1 MSKLSLKMK
10 LLLLCAFLST
20 VSVAIG
26 VTSYFAM
33 DGVDTQYGWIVK
45 KTMPKMQYSDQMY
58 LSYRKVRINLRTLG
72 LPGLS
77 PADVETAVK
86 NAVEGIAEYETEDNT
101 YVAFDFI
108 PGQKEL
114 YSKVEAAWQD
124 FKITGNE
131 VLDLQKTGT
140 PAAKERM
147 LQIFVTDC
155 PRKAAIYTKAIMD
168 LAAFHRDTA
177 DKKVTAALEISHKAN
192 ITMISMVVGGT
203 LFGLILGFLFARSL
217 SKSLNRMSE
226 DISGAAE
233 QTSSGGTQ
241 LAAASAQLSSGSTEA
256 AASLEETVASLEEL
270 ASMVRMNTDNAKQA
284 NSLSQN
290 SKDAAE
296 KGSSEIEKLVK
307 AMSEIAS
314 GSKKIEE
321 IIHVID
327 DIAFQT
333 NLLALNAAV
342 EAARAGEQ
350 GKGFAVV
357 AEAVRSLAQKSA
369 EAAKDINSLIKDNVE
384 KSFHGATI
392 ASNSGAV
399 LQDILIAVK
408 KVADLNGEIA
418 AGSQEQTTGLEQI
431 SKAMNQLD
439 QATQGNAASSE
450 EVAASSE
457 EMSSQANA
465 LADLVSELQLLVHGK
480 GGHAAPPQASLRSGP
495 AKKKSP
501 ARLVKKE
508 SAKMIPFDE
517 EDGRSERKI
526 GDASGF

>member
-1 MSKLSLKMK
+1 MSKMSLKMK
-10 LLLLCAFLST
+10 LLLLCGFLST

-26 VTSYFAM
+26 ITSYMAL
-33 DGVDTQYGWIVK
+33 DGVDAEYGWIAK

-72 LPGLS
+72 LPGL
-77 PADVETAVK
+77 PAEAVETAVK
-86 NAVEGIAEYETEDNT
+86 NAVEGIAEYEADDKS
-101 YVAFDFI
+101 YVSYDFI
-108 PGQKEL
+108 PGQKEV

-124 FKITGNE
+124 FKVTGAE
-131 VLDLQKTGT
+131 VLELQKTGT

-147 LQIFVTDC
+147 LQIFITDC
-155 PRKAAIYTKAIMD
+155 PRKAAIYTKAITE
-168 LAAFHRDTA
+168 LAEFHRHAA
-177 DKKVTAALEISHKAN
+177 DKKVASALAISHNAN
-192 ITMISMVVGGT
+192 VTMISMVIGGT
-203 LFGLILGFLFARSL
+203 LFGLILGFLFANSL

-270 ASMVRMNTDNAKQA
+270 ASMVRMNTANAQQA
-284 NSLSQN
+284 NGLSQN

-296 KGSSEIEKLVK
+296 KGSNEIEKLVK

-399 LQDILIAVK
+399 LQDILVAVK

-457 EMSSQANA
+457 EMSSQANS
-465 LADLVSELQLLVHGK
+465 LADLVGELQMLVHGK
-480 GGHAAPPQASLRSGP
+480 SGHAPPPQASLRSNKP
-495 AKKKSP
+495 KKTSP
-501 ARLVKKE
+501 VRLVKSA
-508 SAKMIPFDE
+508 SAKAIPFDDE
-517 EDGRSERKI
+517 EEGRGKV
-526 GDASGF
+526 GKVSGF